1 MVVLLIDGGAPDAD
15 LHSVETSLQT
25 AARERVRRVPAR
37 EVADSLTD
45 DLVPDLTAVVV
56 LCGEDA
62 DAGHRVCHIVRG
74 ATTAP
79 LAMVSSSRREVD
91 EVMAFANGCDD
102 YICGR
107 SSATVRTA
115 RLAALIARG
124 QGGGSRSWT
133 FGCLRLDPLLRAV
146 TAHGEPVSL
155 TPIEFDIAATLLAN
169 QRRVVSRREL
179 LEKVWGG
186 THVPAHVLDVHVSR
200 LRAKVRA
207 VGGPHLAEAVRGVG
221 YRVGRETC
229 RPGECEPWRKGVPTS
244 EAS

>member
-1 MVVLLIDGGAPDAD
+1 MVVLLIDGGAPDVD
-15 LHSVETSLQT
+15 LESVETSLYT
-25 AARERVRRVPAR
+25 AAREQVRRVPAR
-37 EVADSLTD
+37 EAADSLTD
-45 DLVPDLTAVVV
+45 DLLPNLTAVVV

-62 DAGHRVCHIVRG
+62 EAGHRVCHIVRG

-79 LAMVSSSRREVD
+79 LAMISSSRREVD
-91 EVMAFANGCDD
+91 EIMAFANGCDE
-102 YICGR
+102 YICER
-107 SSATVRTA
+107 SSPTVRTA
-115 RLAALIARG
+115 RLAALITRG
-124 QGGGSRSWT
+124 RGGSSRSWA

-155 TPIEFDIAATLLAN
+155 TPIEYDIAATLLAN

-207 VGGPHLAEAVRGVG
+207 AGGPQLADAVRGVG
-221 YRVGRETC
+221 YRVGRMTC
-229 RPGECEPWRKGVPTS
+229 QPGECDP
-244 EAS
+244 